1 MLSKEE
7 GDTGHFK
14 SQLRRKKEKQKK
26 ELEEKM
32 VEMTTVSTGAT
43 RKPSEESKTV

>member
-1 MLSKEE
+1 MLSKVE

-14 SQLRRKKEKQKK
+14 TQLRKKEQKQKK

-32 VEMTTVSTGAT
+32 AEMKTVSTGAT